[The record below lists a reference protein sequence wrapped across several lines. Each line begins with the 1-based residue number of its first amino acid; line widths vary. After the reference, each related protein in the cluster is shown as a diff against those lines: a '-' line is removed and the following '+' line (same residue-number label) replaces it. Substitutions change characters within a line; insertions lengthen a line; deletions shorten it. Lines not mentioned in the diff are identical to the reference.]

1 MRKLPYCLITLL
13 PYFFGLSGSPGRFA
27 LPPSDQTN
35 APCEVGRA
43 NRLGEPLIR
52 VVRAIRMLKMFLL
65 SFIPAPLAAGL
76 AKTSLS
82 FLILFSLCG
91 SLYGAE
97 PQPAPEATKG
107 AASTWAGVDETVIEK
122 YAEEAGR
129 SARKPLINTDQ
140 GDLLLFVFLVAGAIG
155 GFVAGYSYRSLVQ
168 RSNTLLAA
176 LLLAGLAGIA
186 PSSAQ
191 EHHVEP
197 QSPHQHIHEP
207 SDAPLSYE
215 IILSLYSMDIW
226 NGMVGYDH
234 PMSHIAPR
242 IAYAQETLGTFALG
256 ADLLYP
262 IGSPRPATCGGLSEI
277 DVVLAWDR
285 SFGPINLEL
294 GATYYSLMPDH
305 RDDLY
310 EGFAGIRYEND
321 IVTPYVIGYYD
332 FNQTDGTYFKGG
344 LCRTFKLMERL
355 SADIDLCCGYGLP
368 QYNRGYFDMDRAA
381 FTDATLQLL
390 LQYDITDYLFIGG
403 TAAFSMLLD
412 NSIRDSRDVNE
423 AYDTIDNFWFGLHTG
438 IHF

>member
-1 MRKLPYCLITLL
+1 MKSVT
-13 PYFFGLSGSPGRFA
+13 
-27 LPPSDQTN
+27 
-35 APCEVGRA
+35 
-43 NRLGEPLIR
+43 
-52 VVRAIRMLKMFLL
+52 FLL
-65 SFIPAPLAAGL
+65 LC
-76 AKTSLS
+76 
-82 FLILFSLCG
+82 SLCG

-97 PQPAPEATKG
+97 TQPAPQATEG
-107 AASTWAGVDETVIEK
+107 ASSTWAGVDETVVEK
-122 YAEEAGR
+122 YAEAAGR
-129 SARKPLINTDQ
+129 PGRAPLINTDQ
-140 GDLLLFVFLVAGAIG
+140 GDLLLFVFLLAGAIG

-168 RSNTLLAA
+168 RANTLLAA
-176 LLLAGLAGIA
+176 LLLAGLACAA

-197 QSPHQHIHEP
+197 QSPHQHIHPP
-207 SDAPLSYE
+207 SDAPLSCE
-215 IILSLYSMDIW
+215 VILSLYSMDIW

-242 IAYAQETLGTFALG
+242 IAYTEETFGTFALG

-262 IGSPRPATCGGLSEI
+262 IGSPRPAKCGGLSEM

-305 RDDLY
+305 RCDLY

-321 IVTPYVIGYYD
+321 IVTPYIIGYYD

-355 SADIDLCCGYGLP
+355 SADIDLCCGYGSP
-368 QYNRGYFDMDRAA
+368 QYNRGYFDMDRSA

-390 LQYDITDYLFIGG
+390 LQYDVTDYLFIGG

-412 NSIRDSRDVNE
+412 NSIRDSQFVNE